1 LKRKFAE
8 LTDHSITSSLTDEE
22 EWFGS
27 EPKSGSQ
34 DTSRRFSGR
43 MRFVGLDS
51 PNMSS
56 SPQIKRLSNENS
68 LSRTPQRPSEPRK
81 TEISPAVVLQAQNL
95 VSAEILSE
103 KLLHPPRTVGTGMD
117 DLSHVAIQEG
127 SLRPMSAGVGSNAG
141 KRSIGERSFD
151 VFMDEDKDLGAMENS
166 VMEDV
171 LPAELTRPSQAE
183 LWSVPAPSLPASE
196 RESPEVHEEKSEE
209 SEESESGEEEDQLND
224 VTRPDRPSLQLTD
237 TPQVVSAA
245 SSPQGSEGS
254 EQNLDAYDASG
265 QLLPPNRRRYYQPD
279 QQPSSEEEYSGSDDI
294 DYEHPERFQDDE
306 ELSGQD
312 YDEEDT
318 LKHAGYYSQGRRVEN
333 EDEFYHS
340 DEEDYSDEEEYESE
354 EEKPVRGKV
363 PVVVDLTLD
372 SSDEEQSEE
381 EDEDDKLELR
391 GHTDEES
398 ESDDESEVSE
408 EDEEEIEEEVEE
420 EAEGEDQDEPEWTG
434 IKSQTPATPFTDI
447 SHPSQEQIPQ
457 THGLDVFLD
466 PSLMASH
473 PNIIES
479 TQSHPFTF
487 DPDLQL
493 QSEAIALQHAPNFPP
508 DLIAQALDPAMFQQ
522 PPQLDLT
529 PLSSMDTHTASIMDT
544 VLSFAQE
551 HAAIDTPYSMDIP
564 RIDAA
569 PMMQDIQHQ
578 EKSFSEMMEEA
589 DAILHKHVDI
599 VDSTA
604 QQEFLMGILPMG
616 NQERGEEATVEMQR
630 GLTQDFLPNIVPDV
644 FTDGENEAKGGEAGE
659 RKVRQ
664 ESMVLESVEVR
675 DKSTEESMQ
684 GAEVPQSVIPVEQP
698 IAPLQEP
705 QTIVQEQIIRVSE
718 TTKESTDIHG
728 TTVVEQLLQEESTII
743 TQHLRPLPAQE
754 QQTTHEEQEEQPTS
768 PAPQRS
774 PSLEPLPEDWRTEG
788 LTTPLAY
795 FPPLADIVPPGLRA
809 QKENRMVDVIGVIRT
824 CGELSKTK
832 GVDYVLPLHIVDPST
847 GTESGLSVLLFRPHK
862 SALPENPE
870 RGSVIVLTDMKVCT
884 SRIFCVSLGWANLQV
899 QSFQHRAQVR
909 TTESSGWILFPV
921 NGEVEDSGP
930 PVEYGKEEEL
940 MVKQLQHWWKRSL
953 EKGKGKETNG
963 VDGHVSVNGSA
974 NGRGVKNKAK
984 RGGKKVNIN
993 RG

>member
-1 LKRKFAE
+1 
-8 LTDHSITSSLTDEE
+8 
-22 EWFGS
+22 
-27 EPKSGSQ
+27 
-34 DTSRRFSGR
+34 
-43 MRFVGLDS
+43 
-51 PNMSS
+51 
-56 SPQIKRLSNENS
+56 
-68 LSRTPQRPSEPRK
+68 
-81 TEISPAVVLQAQNL
+81 
-95 VSAEILSE
+95 
-103 KLLHPPRTVGTGMD
+103 
-117 DLSHVAIQEG
+117 
-127 SLRPMSAGVGSNAG
+127 
-141 KRSIGERSFD
+141 
-151 VFMDEDKDLGAMENS
+151 MDEDKDLGAMENS

-196 RESPEVHEEKSEE
+196 RESLEVREEKSEE
-209 SEESESGEEEDQLND
+209 SEESESEEEEDQLND

-245 SSPQGSEGS
+245 SSPQGSERSDEG
-254 EQNLDAYDASG
+254 LDAYDASG
-265 QLLPPNRRRYYQPD
+265 HLIPPNQRRYYQPD
-279 QQPSSEEEYSGSDDI
+279 QQPSSEEEYSGSDDV

-318 LKHAGYYSQGRRVEN
+318 LKHAGYYSQGRRVGN

-354 EEKPVRGKV
+354 EEKPVRGNV

-381 EDEDDKLELR
+381 EEEDDKLELR

-398 ESDDESEVSE
+398 ESEDESEVSE
-408 EDEEEIEEEVEE
+408 EDEEEEIEAQIEEES
-420 EAEGEDQDEPEWTG
+420 EGEDQHEPEWTG
-434 IKSQTPATPFTDI
+434 IKSQTPATPFTDV

-479 TQSHPFTF
+479 TQPPHPLTF

-529 PLSSMDTHTASIMDT
+529 PLPSMDTHTASIMDT

-551 HAAIDTPYSMDIP
+551 HAAMDPHYTMDIP

-589 DAILHKHVDI
+589 DAMLHKQVDN

-630 GLTQDFLPNIVPDV
+630 GLTQDFLPNIVPGV
-644 FTDGENEAKGGEAGE
+644 FAGNEAKGDEAGD

-664 ESMVLESVEVR
+664 ESMVLENVEVR
-675 DKSTEESMQ
+675 DKSTEESME
-684 GAEVPQSVIPVEQP
+684 GAEVPQSVIPVEQH

-705 QTIVQEQIIRVSE
+705 QTIVQEQTIRVSE
-718 TTKESTDIHG
+718 TTTELTDIHG

-743 TQHLRPLPAQE
+743 TQHLRPPPAQE

-768 PAPQRS
+768 PAPPRS
-774 PSLEPLPEDWRTEG
+774 PSLERLPEDWRTEG

-847 GTESGLSVLLFRPHK
+847 GTDSGLSVLLFRPHK

-870 RGSVIVLTDMKVCT
+870 PGSVIVLTDMKVY
-884 SRIFCVSLGWANLQV
+884 SSLTFLRYIRMG
-899 QSFQHRAQVR
+899 
-909 TTESSGWILFPV
+909 
-921 NGEVEDSGP
+921 
-930 PVEYGKEEEL
+930 
-940 MVKQLQHWWKRSL
+940 
-953 EKGKGKETNG
+953 
-963 VDGHVSVNGSA
+963 
-974 NGRGVKNKAK
+974 
-984 RGGKKVNIN
+984 
-993 RG
+993 